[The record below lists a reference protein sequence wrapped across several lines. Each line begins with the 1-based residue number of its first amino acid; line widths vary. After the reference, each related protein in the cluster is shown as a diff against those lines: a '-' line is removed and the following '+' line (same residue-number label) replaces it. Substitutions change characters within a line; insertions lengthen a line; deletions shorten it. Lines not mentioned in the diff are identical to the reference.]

1 MRVLSIREPF
11 ASLIASGDKKIE
23 TRSFK
28 TNYRGEL
35 FIHASGKKIDKSIV
49 DNTFINNMIIDRKMQ
64 FGKIIC
70 RVKLVDCV
78 YMDQEFINSI
88 KDTKE
93 YQLGLYKEGRYAW
106 ILDNVEL
113 IEPII
118 AKGRLNIWNYQGDYK
133 IINKK

>member
-28 TNYRGEL
+28 TNYRGDL

-49 DNTFINNMIIDRKMQ
+49 DNTFINNMIKDRKMQ

-93 YQLGLYKEGRYAW
+93 YQLVLYKEGRYAW

>member
-49 DNTFINNMIIDRKMQ
+49 GNTYINDMIKDKKMQ

-78 YMDQEFINSI
+78 YMDQKFINYI

>member
-49 DNTFINNMIIDRKMQ
+49 DNTFINNMIKDRKMQ

-78 YMDQEFINSI
+78 YMNQEFINSI

-93 YQLGLYKEGRYAW
+93 YQLGLYKEGRYAL

>member
-35 FIHASGKKIDKSIV
+35 FIHASGKKIGKSIV
-49 DNTFINNMIIDRKMQ
+49 DNTFINNMIKDRKMQ

-78 YMDQEFINSI
+78 YMDQKFINSI

>member
-49 DNTFINNMIIDRKMQ
+49 DNTFINNMIKDRKMQ

-78 YMDQEFINSI
+78 YLDREFINSI

>member
-49 DNTFINNMIIDRKMQ
+49 DNTFINNMIKDRKMQ

-78 YMDQEFINSI
+78 YMDREFINSI

>member
-49 DNTFINNMIIDRKMQ
+49 DNTFINNMIKDRKMQ

-88 KDTKE
+88 KNTKE
-93 YQLGLYKEGRYAW
+93 YQLGLYKEGRYAL

>member
-35 FIHASGKKIDKSIV
+35 FIHASGKEIDKSIV
-49 DNTFINNMIIDRKMQ
+49 DNTYINNMIKDRKMQ

>member
-1 MRVLSIREPF
+1 
-11 ASLIASGDKKIE
+11 
-23 TRSFK
+23 
-28 TNYRGEL
+28 
-35 FIHASGKKIDKSIV
+35 
-49 DNTFINNMIIDRKMQ
+49 
-64 FGKIIC
+64 
-70 RVKLVDCV
+70 
-78 YMDQEFINSI
+78 MDQEFINSI

-93 YQLGLYKEGRYAW
+93 YQLGLYKEGRYAL

>member
-49 DNTFINNMIIDRKMQ
+49 DNTFINNMIKDRKMQ

-93 YQLGLYKEGRYAW
+93 YQLGLYKEGRYAL

>member
-49 DNTFINNMIIDRKMQ
+49 DNTFINNMIKDRKMQ

-78 YMDQEFINSI
+78 YMDREFINSI
-88 KDTKE
+88 NDTKE
-93 YQLGLYKEGRYAW
+93 YQLGLYKQGRYAW
-106 ILDNVEL
+106 IHDNVEI

>member
-49 DNTFINNMIIDRKMQ
+49 DNTFINNMIKDKKMQ

-78 YMDQEFINSI
+78 YMDQEFIDSI

-113 IEPII
+113 IESII